1 MANKITLGQRP
12 KNFKPIEIDFTLP
25 DGTDGQIEVTYK
37 YRTRTEFGQFID
49 GIFKDA
55 GEKKPEADQFSMK
68 DLMEKTRDKNADYL
82 LQCITSWNL
91 DVPLSLDTLRQLADE
106 IPAAVSAIMEKYRV
120 AAIEGRLGN

>member
-12 KNFKPIEIDFTLP
+12 KTFKPVEIAFTMPNGDEGL
-25 DGTDGQIEVTYK
+25 IEVTYK
-37 YRTRTEFGQFID
+37 YRTRTEFGTFID

-55 GEKKPEADQFSMK
+55 GEKKQDAEFSMK

-82 LQCITSWNL
+82 IQCIDAWNL
-91 DVPLSLDTLRQLADE
+91 DVPLSVEALRQLSDE
-106 IPAAVSAIMEKYRV
+106 IPAAVSAIMEKYRI